1 MEDQNA
7 VHSDRKVLPQKPT
20 QWSTP
25 DDRAL
30 PSPFPHAND
39 LTDTDDDSSAT
50 KSVLSI
56 EKFVLSI
63 DGGGI
68 RGYSSLVILQALME
82 EVGKIERARNPKA
95 TSSIFSSVLGPL
107 DDEICAAPTPN
118 AMPKSEYW
126 PCHYFDYIAGTGTG
140 GVIAMMLGRYRMS
153 VPEAMERYRDMYA
166 TVVKQQP
173 VSPLPKHRLRK
184 SVFLSI
190 HKGLRRSNPPAM
202 KLVPNFPSP
211 NEDQVHLQS
220 DPNRC
225 RTIVCGCGAK
235 LQPFRSYAKSS
246 PPRFVN
252 DILVQCVDAER
263 SRESYC
269 NAKHFYSN
277 PSRTVLAMVSGTVRK
292 EISHT
297 LLEELSGTVRKE
309 ISRTLL
315 EKISG
320 MVQKEV
326 FRMTRKGVSPTILDE
341 GSRTVREE
349 ISHTLLE
356 EIFGM
361 VQKEVYRVMRK
372 GVSPTLV
379 KEISRTVL
387 EEISGIVQKEVSCM
401 MREEVSCTMLDR
413 VSRTIRDTIS
423 HTLVKEISR
432 TMLEDIYS
440 LPNHDFSGK
449 DGIHLLSI
457 GGAITQP
464 VDPRADKLQ
473 HQMSTQIQRV
483 HEEQLTSSRY
493 LNPAH
498 YCRLDVSGTDLQ
510 DIGANG
516 REPES
521 PDHRTFGRIEASTN
535 TYLQAQ
541 VTADNLHNFAAALV
555 DGRRLRARTLQWE
568 RWALGVVYRCPE
580 PGCEA
585 WGERFA
591 DRLGFWTHMLMAH
604 GARHAYYDPA
614 TRKECEAMGR
624 TREGKVDTEIDCG
637 EILDTGAKLKDL
649 KERIAAA
656 KRKRERDLRHLANKA
671 VEGSLVEKW
680 IRVGG

>member
-1 MEDQNA
+1 MEDQKA

-30 PSPFPHAND
+30 PSSFPHAND
-39 LTDTDDDSSAT
+39 LTDTDDDPSAM

-63 DGGGI
+63 DGGWI

-95 TSSIFSSVLGPL
+95 TSSIFSSVLGRL

-153 VPEAMERYRDMYA
+153 VREAMERYRDMYA

-190 HKGLRRSNPPAM
+190 HKGPRRSNPPAM

-235 LQPFRSYAKSS
+235 LQPFRSYANHS

-269 NAKHFYSN
+269 NAKHFYNN

-320 MVQKEV
+320 MVQEEV

-349 ISHTLLE
+349 VSHTLLE

-387 EEISGIVQKEVSCM
+387 EEISGMVQKEVSC
-401 MREEVSCTMLDR
+401 RMLDR

-423 HTLVKEISR
+423 RTLVKEISR

-457 GGAITQP
+457 GGSINQP
-464 VDPRADKLQ
+464 VDPRADRLQ

-498 YCRLDVSGTDLQ
+498 YCRLDVSGTDLP

-535 TYLQAQ
+535 LYLRNQ

-614 TRKECEAMGR
+614 TRKEYEMMGR

-637 EILDTGAKLKDL
+637 EILDTGARMKDL
-649 KERIAAA
+649 KERVAAA
-656 KRKRERDLRHLANKA
+656 KRKREQDLRHLANKA
-671 VEGSLVEKW
+671 VEGSLVEDW
-680 IRVGG
+680 IRAGG